1 MEYLGKF
8 DGPTGRH
15 RLNQQDI
22 LNMLYEHATRHFGLA
37 QNPVAGL
44 ERPLIT
50 HQPVKTLT
58 LTQVLDFFG
67 IRLSLAEEVA
77 CDLSVGHGWREV
89 EIRRIQAI
97 DVWAIA
103 NHLILCHGKE
113 REEMAPILPETE
125 ERLRRMAE
133 GLAPGDFLFRA
144 KRARHGQR
152 APLGEDGMRDWLEDI
167 FTRAGITG
175 FLPHDLRR
183 TFATLVTAASN
194 DEFLAMRL
202 IRDKV
207 PGLSDRYV
215 NYPLAQLV
223 AALEKYSPQRQAT
236 KLVPPPTRGNPGPGA
251 GDAVPAAA
259 ETKQPRA
266 VIPPEAGNKS
276 GRDGVG
282 SISI

>member
-1 MEYLGKF
+1 LIRAKKHKRAKQSTIETYRKKLHPFQVRYTYLPTKSDDIMEYLGKF

-133 GLAPGDFLFRA
+133 GWG
-144 KRARHGQR
+144 K
-152 APLGEDGMRDWLEDI
+152 
-167 FTRAGITG
+167 TG
-175 FLPHDLRR
+175 
-183 TFATLVTAASN
+183 
-194 DEFLAMRL
+194 
-202 IRDKV
+202 
-207 PGLSDRYV
+207 
-215 NYPLAQLV
+215 
-223 AALEKYSPQRQAT
+223 
-236 KLVPPPTRGNPGPGA
+236 
-251 GDAVPAAA
+251 
-259 ETKQPRA
+259 
-266 VIPPEAGNKS
+266 
-276 GRDGVG
+276 
-282 SISI
+282 